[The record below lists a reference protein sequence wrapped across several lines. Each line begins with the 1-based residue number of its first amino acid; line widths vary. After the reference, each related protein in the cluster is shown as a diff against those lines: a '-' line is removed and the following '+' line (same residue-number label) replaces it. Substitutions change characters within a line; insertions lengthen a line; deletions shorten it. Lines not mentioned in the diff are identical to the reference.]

1 MEVPVVRAAWTV
13 CLLVA
18 ATYAVC
24 AQQPFRAGVDLV
36 HFGVSVVD
44 KQGQPVVGLKPEDF
58 EIIENGKK
66 QSLQFAQLVTNY
78 LKKDQLQEAIDSSKK
93 FKNSH
98 LARVVAAGL
107 YEFQHDLTTGT
118 VDVPGHDPIEAAER
132 AIEREAL
139 ITTADMKK
147 GLSGLATIGTTAP
160 FIGLFGTVIGIIN
173 AFKGMAL
180 TGSGGIAAVSTGI
193 AEALVTTALGLFVA
207 IPAVWLFNIFMNK
220 IERFQ
225 VEMSNSASTL
235 LDYFIKRRG
244 AGIKLGMRAS

>member
-1 MEVPVVRAAWTV
+1 MSFNP
-13 CLLVA
+13 
-18 ATYAVC
+18 
-24 AQQPFRAGVDLV
+24 VDLWNTMTPLAK
-36 HFGVSVVD
+36 GVCVLLILMSIYSLTVAVERFIYYN
-44 KQGQPVVGLKPEDF
+44 KA
-58 EIIENGKK
+58 KK
-66 QSLQFAQLVTNY
+66 QSLAFATLVTGY

-98 LARVVAAGL
+98 LARVVSAGL
-107 YEFQHDLTTGT
+107 YEFTHDLTTGT
-118 VDVPGHDPIEAAER
+118 ADVPGHDPVEAAER

-147 GLSGLATIGTTAP
+147 GLAGLATIGTTAP

-173 AFKGMAL
+173 A
-180 TGSGGIAAVSTGI
+180 
-193 AEALVTTALGLFVA
+193 
-207 IPAVWLFNIFMNK
+207 FMNK

-244 AGIKLGMRAS
+244 AGAKIGVRAS